1 MNEIKSGSITV
12 LCNSLSDLVLNKY
25 CSKFKSNSMSCKL
38 DNCFGRELALTNGIL
53 LPKSST
59 LLFFFPIQS
68 GLSTMTAGCGS
79 RLDLV

>member
-1 MNEIKSGSITV
+1 ME
-12 LCNSLSDLVLNKY
+12 LSDLVLNKD
-25 CSKFKSNSMSCKL
+25 CSKAKSNSISCKL
-38 DNCFGRELALTNGIL
+38 DSSLGREFALINETL

-59 LLFFFPIQS
+59 FLFFFPILS